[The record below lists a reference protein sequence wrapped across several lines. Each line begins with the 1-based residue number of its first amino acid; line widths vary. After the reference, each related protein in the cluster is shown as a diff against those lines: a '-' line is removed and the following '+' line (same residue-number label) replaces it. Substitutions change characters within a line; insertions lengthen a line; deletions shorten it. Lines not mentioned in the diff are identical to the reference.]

1 MSFSYCTSDP
11 WFYSL
16 LRDFAKENRKNP
28 TIAEKILWQYIRGKS
43 LECSFRR
50 QHIIDA
56 FIADFVCIDKKLIIE
71 LDGGYHSLPQQQ
83 ISDEERTVRLNSLGY
98 KVIRFTNDD
107 VIGNIDGVLN
117 IIKQNLNHYG
127 NK

>member
-16 LRDFAKENRKNP
+16 LRDFTKNNRKNP
-28 TIAEKILWQYIRGKS
+28 TMAERILWQYIRGKS
-43 LECSFRR
+43 LGCSFRR
-50 QHIIDA
+50 QHIIDI
-56 FIADFVCIDKKLIIE
+56 FIADFICIEEKLIIE

-83 ISDEERTVRLNSLGY
+83 ISDEERTKRLNTLGY
-98 KVIRFTNDD
+98 KVIRFTNDE
-107 VIGNIDGVLN
+107 VIGNIEGVIN
-117 IIKQNLNHYG
+117 IIKQNLNYYG

>member
-16 LRDFAKENRKNP
+16 LRDFAKNNRKNP
-28 TIAEKILWQYIRGKS
+28 TMAERILWQYIRGKS
-43 LECSFRR
+43 LGCSFRR
-50 QHIIDA
+50 QHIIDI
-56 FIADFVCIDKKLIIE
+56 FIADFICIDEKLIIE

-83 ISDEERTVRLNSLGY
+83 ISDEERTKRLNNLGY
-98 KVIRFTNDD
+98 KVVRFTNDE
-107 VIGNIDGVLN
+107 VIGNIEGVIN
-117 IIKQNLNHYG
+117 IIKQNLNYYG

>member
-16 LRDFAKENRKNP
+16 LRDFAKNNRKNP
-28 TIAEKILWQYIRGKS
+28 TMAERILWQYIRGKS
-43 LECSFRR
+43 LGCSFRR
-50 QHIIDA
+50 QHIIDI
-56 FIADFVCIDKKLIIE
+56 FIADFICIEEKLIIE

-83 ISDEERTVRLNSLGY
+83 ISDEERTKRLNTLGY
-98 KVIRFTNDD
+98 KVIRFTNDE
-107 VIGNIDGVLN
+107 VIGNIEGVIN
-117 IIKQNLNHYG
+117 IIKQNLNYYG

>member
-16 LRDFAKENRKNP
+16 LRDFAKNNRKNP
-28 TIAEKILWQYIRGKS
+28 TMAERILWQYIRGKS
-43 LECSFRR
+43 LGCSFRR
-50 QHIIDA
+50 QHIIDI
-56 FIADFVCIDKKLIIE
+56 FIADFICIEEKLIIE

-83 ISDEERTVRLNSLGY
+83 IGDEERTKRLNTLGY
-98 KVIRFTNDD
+98 KVIRFTNDE
-107 VIGNIDGVLN
+107 VIGNIEGVIN
-117 IIKQNLNHYG
+117 IIKQNLNYYG